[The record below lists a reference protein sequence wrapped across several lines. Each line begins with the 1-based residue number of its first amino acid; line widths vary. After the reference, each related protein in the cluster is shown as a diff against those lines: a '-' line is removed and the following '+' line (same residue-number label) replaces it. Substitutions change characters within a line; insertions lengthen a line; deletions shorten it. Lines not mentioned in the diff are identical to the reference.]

1 MLSGLALKPGMTSG
15 CVGFLLASRDT
26 VAAACALSIVSWLA
40 NNGGRGNGR
49 AGAGGEGVLL
59 GELPGGAQVVVA
71 AAAAAGDV
79 ADVAD
84 VVVDAVVAIVIAT
97 APADGVDQRA
107 DVDQGEM
114 AVGAERRAGRGG
126 VAMSLELGCQIE
138 G

>member
-49 AGAGGEGVLL
+49 AGAGGEGALL

-79 ADVAD
+79 ADV
-84 VVVDAVVAIVIAT
+84 VVDAVVAIVIAT
-97 APADGVDQRA
+97 APADGVDQGA